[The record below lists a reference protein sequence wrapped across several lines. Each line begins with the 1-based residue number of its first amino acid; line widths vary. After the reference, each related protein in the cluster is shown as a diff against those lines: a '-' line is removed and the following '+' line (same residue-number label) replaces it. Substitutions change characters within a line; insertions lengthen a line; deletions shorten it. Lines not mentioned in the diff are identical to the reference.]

1 MKVLVVGGGGREHAL
16 CWKISQ
22 SPLVEKT
29 YCAPGNAGIS
39 RHAEC
44 VAIGVGDFDSLA
56 QFVKKESVDL
66 TVVGPEQ
73 PLCEGITDFFE
84 KEDLLIFGPSQAAA
98 ELEGSKSFSKD
109 LMKKYGIPTGEY
121 SVFTDIG
128 QAIAKVKESEPP
140 FVVKADGLAAGK
152 GVIICHS
159 CEEGEDAVRSMME
172 RGAFGEAGEKIVIEE
187 FLMGEEAS
195 FFALTDGETILPL
208 EPSQD
213 HKPIFDGDKGPNTG
227 GMGAYTPAPVVT
239 DVLRQ
244 RIIDEVMIPTV
255 QAMKSEGRTYKGI
268 LYAGLMIKDDDLKVL
283 EFNCRFGDP
292 EAQPLLMK
300 MESDLVPILYSIAR
314 GEMKTDPIEW
324 KNGFCVC
331 VVMAS
336 RGYPGS
342 YDKGIELKKLKGFVD
357 THETVVFHAGTAL
370 SEDKR
375 VVTNGGRVLGVTSL
389 GDTIEESIRSAYK
402 AVDSISDENL
412 VYRTDIGKKALLRV
426 ANQKKLNHKLQ
437 EILDKCSEGK
447 YIFRGEKECYDKVS
461 SNLYRYYSELYKTR
475 GQPLDNNFPIS
486 KLEKEIVD
494 RARRHIR
501 LDAPNIEVLAQLQHH
516 GGKTTLIDFT
526 QNIYVALFF
535 ACNGNFDND
544 GRIILLNTSGI
555 LEQTDINYEKENEYA
570 IVRST
575 SKDPRVV
582 FQGSIFLHATKG
594 YIKADKYELLN

>member
-44 VAIGVGDFDSLA
+44 LDIGVGDFDSLA
-56 QFVKKESVDL
+56 RFVKKESVGL

-84 KEDLLIFGPSQAAA
+84 KEGLLIFGPSKAAA
-98 ELEGSKSFSKD
+98 ELEGSKIFSKN

-121 SVFTDIG
+121 FVFTDME
-128 QAIAKVKESEPP
+128 QALAKAGEIEPP

-159 CEEGEDAVRSMME
+159 REEGEDAVRSMME
-172 RGAFGEAGEKIVIEE
+172 RGAFGEAGARVVIEE
-187 FLMGEEAS
+187 FLTGEEAS
-195 FFALTDGETILPL
+195 FFAFTDGENILPL

-213 HKPIFDGDKGPNTG
+213 HKPIFDGDRGPNTG

-239 DVLRQ
+239 DGLRQ

-255 QAMKSEGRTYKGI
+255 QAMKSEGKIYRGI

-300 MESDLVPILYSIAR
+300 MESDVVPILYSIAR
-314 GEMKTDPIEW
+314 GEMGTDPVEW
-324 KNGFCVC
+324 KDGFCVC

-342 YDKGIELKKLKGFVD
+342 YDKGVELKKLKDFKD
-357 THETVVFHAGTAL
+357 TRETVVFHAGTAF
-370 SEDKR
+370 SGDKL
-375 VVTNGGRVLGVTSL
+375 VTSGGRVLGITSL
-389 GDTIEESIRSAYK
+389 GSTIEESIQNAYK
-402 AVDSISDENL
+402 AVDFISDENL
-412 VYRTDIGKKALLRV
+412 VYRTDIGKKALLR
-426 ANQKKLNHKLQ
+426 
-437 EILDKCSEGK
+437 IGC
-447 YIFRGEKECYDKVS
+447 
-461 SNLYRYYSELYKTR
+461 
-475 GQPLDNNFPIS
+475 
-486 KLEKEIVD
+486 
-494 RARRHIR
+494 
-501 LDAPNIEVLAQLQHH
+501 
-516 GGKTTLIDFT
+516 
-526 QNIYVALFF
+526 
-535 ACNGNFDND
+535 
-544 GRIILLNTSGI
+544 
-555 LEQTDINYEKENEYA
+555 
-570 IVRST
+570 
-575 SKDPRVV
+575 
-582 FQGSIFLHATKG
+582 
-594 YIKADKYELLN
+594 

>member
-84 KEDLLIFGPSQAAA
+84 KEGLLVFGPSKAAA
-98 ELEGSKSFSKD
+98 ELEGSKSFSKN
-109 LMKKYGIPTGEY
+109 LMKKYGIPTGGY

-128 QAIAKVKESEPP
+128 QAIAEISETEPP

-152 GVIICHS
+152 GVIICAS
-159 CEEGEDAVRSMME
+159 QTEGEEALRSMME
-172 RGAFGEAGEKIVIEE
+172 RGAFGEAGTKVVIEE
-187 FLMGEEAS
+187 FLTGEEAS
-195 FFALTDGETILPL
+195 FFAFTDGENILPL

-239 DVLRQ
+239 NQLRQ
-244 RIIDEVMIPTV
+244 RIIDEVMVPTV
-255 QAMKSEGRTYKGI
+255 RAMKSEGRAYRGI

-300 MESDLVPILYSIAR
+300 MESDIVPILYSIAR

-324 KNGFCVC
+324 KGGFCVC

-342 YDKGIELKKLKGFVD
+342 YDKGVELKELIDFPD
-357 THETVVFHAGTAL
+357 TRETVVFHAGTAF
-370 SEDKR
+370 SEGKL
-375 VVTNGGRVLGVTSL
+375 VTSGGRVLGITSL
-389 GDTIEESIRSAYK
+389 GDTIEGSIRSAYK

-412 VYRTDIGKKALLRV
+412 IYRTDIGKKALLR
-426 ANQKKLNHKLQ
+426 
-437 EILDKCSEGK
+437 I
-447 YIFRGEKECYDKVS
+447 
-461 SNLYRYYSELYKTR
+461 
-475 GQPLDNNFPIS
+475 
-486 KLEKEIVD
+486 
-494 RARRHIR
+494 
-501 LDAPNIEVLAQLQHH
+501 
-516 GGKTTLIDFT
+516 
-526 QNIYVALFF
+526 
-535 ACNGNFDND
+535 
-544 GRIILLNTSGI
+544 GR
-555 LEQTDINYEKENEYA
+555 
-570 IVRST
+570 
-575 SKDPRVV
+575 
-582 FQGSIFLHATKG
+582 
-594 YIKADKYELLN
+594 

>member
-44 VAIGVGDFDSLA
+44 LDIGVGDFDSLA

-84 KEDLLIFGPSQAAA
+84 KEGLLIFGPSKAAA
-98 ELEGSKSFSKD
+98 ELEGSKSFSKG

-121 SVFTDIG
+121 FVFTDIK
-128 QAIAKVKESEPP
+128 QALAKVAETEPP

-159 CEEGEDAVRSMME
+159 REEGEDAVRSMME
-172 RGAFGEAGEKIVIEE
+172 HEAFGQAGAKVVIEE
-187 FLMGEEAS
+187 FLTGEEAS
-195 FFALTDGETILPL
+195 FFAFTDGENVLPL

-227 GMGAYTPAPVVT
+227 GMGAYTPAPVVN
-239 DVLRQ
+239 DELRQ
-244 RIIDEVMIPTV
+244 RIIDEVMVPTV

-268 LYAGLMIKDDDLKVL
+268 LYAGLMIKDNDLKVL

-292 EAQPLLMK
+292 EAQPLLMR
-300 MESDLVPILYSIAR
+300 MESDVVPILYSIAK
-314 GEMKTDPIEW
+314 GKVKCDPIEW
-324 KNGFCVC
+324 KDSFCVC

-342 YDKGIELKKLKGFVD
+342 YDKGVELKRLGDFTD
-357 THETVVFHAGTAL
+357 TSETVVFHAGTAF
-370 SEDKR
+370 SGDKL
-375 VVTNGGRVLGVTSL
+375 VTNGGRVLGVTSL

-402 AVDSISDENL
+402 AVDFISEENL
-412 VYRTDIGKKALLRV
+412 IYRTDIGKKALLRV
-426 ANQKKLNHKLQ
+426 
-437 EILDKCSEGK
+437 EDDK
-447 YIFRGEKECYDKVS
+447 
-461 SNLYRYYSELYKTR
+461 
-475 GQPLDNNFPIS
+475 
-486 KLEKEIVD
+486 
-494 RARRHIR
+494 
-501 LDAPNIEVLAQLQHH
+501 
-516 GGKTTLIDFT
+516 
-526 QNIYVALFF
+526 
-535 ACNGNFDND
+535 
-544 GRIILLNTSGI
+544 
-555 LEQTDINYEKENEYA
+555 
-570 IVRST
+570 
-575 SKDPRVV
+575 
-582 FQGSIFLHATKG
+582 
-594 YIKADKYELLN
+594 